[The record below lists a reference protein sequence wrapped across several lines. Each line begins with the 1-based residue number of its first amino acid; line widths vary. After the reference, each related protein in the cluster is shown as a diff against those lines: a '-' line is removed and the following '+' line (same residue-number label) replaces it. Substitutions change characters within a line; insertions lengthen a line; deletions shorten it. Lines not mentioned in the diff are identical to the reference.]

1 MYNLWSLRNDSTADF
16 AGVWQMSKLCEIDSE
31 MCVSCIL
38 MRKVTDPCQVPVV
51 LVRQQYKDTMRPTKR

>member
-16 AGVWQMSKLCEIDSE
+16 AGVWQVSKLSEIDTK

-38 MRKVTDPCQVPVV
+38 MKKVTYPCQVPVV
-51 LVRQQYKDTMRPTKR
+51 IVRQHY